1 MAPEDRGSGLVEFAF
16 SEVVG
21 VDAAFRSTEAVVVHL
36 LEANHHGVAD
46 AGGVDRSDGADFVE
60 PVRLGALDAHLVAAG
75 DGHRC
80 AVDRVA
86 ARGKIPAPAGGLNP
100 GVTIR
105 RPCPAAHWG
114 ERAGPWHDR
123 VFSRAS
129 PSMAMAPT
137 EVPTPPVL
145 TLELPD
151 PDSDTISTMEFL
163 ARLEEAWA
171 VCDRFDL
178 QTEIWRGR
186 ILRAVRDREKRGG
199 EGRGT
204 GFLQWLRE
212 REISKTRAYTLIQL
226 AESADSLV
234 GDGMLEETSVNNFS
248 KRAFLETA
256 QADPEVQQMISEAAN
271 EGQQIT
277 RKQVRRL
284 HDEFTAATS
293 PLLPEEIRQRTA
305 DNLLPPRVVAPLVKE
320 LAKLPED
327 QQEDL
332 RRVLREEP
340 ELERVKDVT
349 STARWLSK
357 AAEASLAVRA
367 FQQGELDF
375 EKALQEAQRLDALG
389 LLADAVGQAQALESA
404 VLKLHTSWRRLGGL
418 QERLWVESGSSTPHL
433 RELLTVLQSLSGST
447 LRVSLGELA
456 GGKRVRLQLVEE
468 SPEQLD
474 PPPLP

>member
-1 MAPEDRGSGLVEFAF
+1 
-16 SEVVG
+16 
-21 VDAAFRSTEAVVVHL
+21 L
-36 LEANHHGVAD
+36 L
-46 AGGVDRSDGADFVE
+46 
-60 PVRLGALDAHLVAAG
+60 PW
-75 DGHRC
+75 HRC
-80 AVDRVA
+80 RGTIA
-86 ARGKIPAPAGGLNP
+86 AMDEPLLSL
-100 GVTIR
+100 
-105 RPCPAAHWG
+105 
-114 ERAGPWHDR
+114 D
-123 VFSRAS
+123 
-129 PSMAMAPT
+129 
-137 EVPTPPVL
+137 
-145 TLELPD
+145 LPD
-151 PDSDTISTMEFL
+151 PDNDSLSNLEFL

-199 EGRGT
+199 GGRGT

-226 AESADSLV
+226 AESADQ
-234 GDGMLEETSVNNFS
+234 MLGEGVLEQASVNNFS

-256 QADPEVQQMISEAAN
+256 QADPEVQLLIGEAAN
-271 EGQQIT
+271 EGQQIS

-284 HDEFTAATS
+284 NDEFLAATS

-305 DNLLPPRVVAPLVKE
+305 ENLLPPRAVAPLVKE
-320 LAKLPED
+320 LAKLPEE
-327 QQEDL
+327 QQNDL
-332 RRVLREEP
+332 RRVLRDEP

-389 LLADAVGQAQALESA
+389 LLADAVGQAQALEAA

-418 QERLWVESGSSTPHL
+418 QERLWLESGSSTPHL
-433 RELLTVLQSLSGST
+433 RELLTALQSLSGNT
-447 LRVSLGELA
+447 MRVSLGELA

-468 SPEQLD
+468 AADQL
-474 PPPLP
+474 PPPTMQPLTIPTPGA

>member
-1 MAPEDRGSGLVEFAF
+1 MV
-16 SEVVG
+16 
-21 VDAAFRSTEAVVVHL
+21 STEA
-36 LEANHHGVAD
+36 
-46 AGGVDRSDGADFVE
+46 
-60 PVRLGALDAHLVAAG
+60 
-75 DGHRC
+75 
-80 AVDRVA
+80 
-86 ARGKIPAPAGGLNP
+86 
-100 GVTIR
+100 
-105 RPCPAAHWG
+105 
-114 ERAGPWHDR
+114 
-123 VFSRAS
+123 
-129 PSMAMAPT
+129 
-137 EVPTPPVL
+137 PVL
-145 TLELPD
+145 SLDLPD
-151 PDSDTISTMEFL
+151 PGQDDISTMEFL

-226 AESADSLV
+226 ADSADNLV
-234 GDGMLEETSVNNFS
+234 GEGLLEPDSVNQFS

-256 QADPEVQQMISEAAN
+256 QAEPEVQQMITEAAN
-271 EGQQIT
+271 GGLPIT

-284 HDEFTAATS
+284 SDDFLAATS

-305 DNLLPPRVVAPLVKE
+305 ENLLPSRAVAPLVKE
-320 LAKLPED
+320 LARLPEE
-327 QQEDL
+327 QQDDL
-332 RRVLREEP
+332 RRVLRDEP
-340 ELERVKDVT
+340 ELDRVKDVT
-349 STARWLSK
+349 LTARWLHR

-367 FQQGELDF
+367 FQQGDLDF

-389 LLADAVGQAQALESA
+389 LLADAVGQAQALENA

-433 RELLTVLQSLSGST
+433 RELLTALQSLSGST

-456 GGKRVRLQLVEE
+456 GGKRLRLQLVEE
-468 SPEQLD
+468 AADRLEA
-474 PPPLP
+474 PPLPSLEGVHAAPR

>member
-1 MAPEDRGSGLVEFAF
+1 MVF
-16 SEVVG
+16 
-21 VDAAFRSTEAVVVHL
+21 TEA
-36 LEANHHGVAD
+36 
-46 AGGVDRSDGADFVE
+46 
-60 PVRLGALDAHLVAAG
+60 
-75 DGHRC
+75 
-80 AVDRVA
+80 
-86 ARGKIPAPAGGLNP
+86 
-100 GVTIR
+100 
-105 RPCPAAHWG
+105 
-114 ERAGPWHDR
+114 
-123 VFSRAS
+123 
-129 PSMAMAPT
+129 
-137 EVPTPPVL
+137 PVL
-145 TLELPD
+145 SLDLPD
-151 PDSDTISTMEFL
+151 PGQDDISTMEFL

-212 REISKTRAYTLIQL
+212 REISKTRAYSLIQL
-226 AESADSLV
+226 ADSADNLV
-234 GDGMLEETSVNNFS
+234 GEGLLEPDSVNQFS

-256 QADPEVQQMISEAAN
+256 QAEPEVQQMISEAAN
-271 EGQQIT
+271 GGLPIT

-284 HDEFTAATS
+284 SDEFLAATS

-305 DNLLPPRVVAPLVKE
+305 ENLLPPRAVAPLVKE
-320 LAKLPED
+320 LARLPEE
-327 QQEDL
+327 QQDDL

-349 STARWLSK
+349 HTARWLHR

-367 FQQGELDF
+367 FQQGDLDF

-433 RELLTVLQSLSGST
+433 RELLTALQSLSGST

-456 GGKRVRLQLVEE
+456 GGKRLRLQLVEE
-468 SPEQLD
+468 AADRLEA
-474 PPPLP
+474 PPLPERDGGDGAPR

>member
-1 MAPEDRGSGLVEFAF
+1 MVSA
-16 SEVVG
+16 
-21 VDAAFRSTEAVVVHL
+21 EA
-36 LEANHHGVAD
+36 
-46 AGGVDRSDGADFVE
+46 
-60 PVRLGALDAHLVAAG
+60 
-75 DGHRC
+75 
-80 AVDRVA
+80 
-86 ARGKIPAPAGGLNP
+86 
-100 GVTIR
+100 
-105 RPCPAAHWG
+105 
-114 ERAGPWHDR
+114 
-123 VFSRAS
+123 
-129 PSMAMAPT
+129 
-137 EVPTPPVL
+137 PVL
-145 TLELPD
+145 SLDLPD
-151 PDSDTISTMEFL
+151 PGQDDISTMEFL

-226 AESADSLV
+226 ADSADNLV
-234 GDGMLEETSVNNFS
+234 GEGLLEPDSVNQFS

-256 QADPEVQQMISEAAN
+256 QAEPEVQQMITEAAN
-271 EGQQIT
+271 GGLPIT

-284 HDEFTAATS
+284 SDDFLAATS

-305 DNLLPPRVVAPLVKE
+305 ENLLPSRAVAPLVKE
-320 LAKLPED
+320 LARLPEE
-327 QQEDL
+327 QQDDL
-332 RRVLREEP
+332 RRVLRDEP
-340 ELERVKDVT
+340 ELDRVKDVT
-349 STARWLSK
+349 HTARWLHR

-433 RELLTVLQSLSGST
+433 RELLTALQSLSGST

-456 GGKRVRLQLVEE
+456 GGKRLRLQLVEE
-468 SPEQLD
+468 SADRLEA
-474 PPPLP
+474 PPLPSREGGDGAPR

>member
-1 MAPEDRGSGLVEFAF
+1 
-16 SEVVG
+16 
-21 VDAAFRSTEAVVVHL
+21 
-36 LEANHHGVAD
+36 
-46 AGGVDRSDGADFVE
+46 
-60 PVRLGALDAHLVAAG
+60 
-75 DGHRC
+75 
-80 AVDRVA
+80 
-86 ARGKIPAPAGGLNP
+86 
-100 GVTIR
+100 
-105 RPCPAAHWG
+105 
-114 ERAGPWHDR
+114 
-123 VFSRAS
+123 
-129 PSMAMAPT
+129 MAMAPT
-137 EVPTPPVL
+137 EVPAAPVL
-145 TLELPD
+145 SLELPD

-226 AESADSLV
+226 GESADSLV
-234 GDGMLEETSVNNFS
+234 GEGMLAETSVNNFS

-277 RKQVRRL
+277 RKQVKRL
-284 HDEFTAATS
+284 ADEFTAATS

-305 DNLLPPRVVAPLVKE
+305 DNLLPPRAVAPLVRE
-320 LAKLPED
+320 LARLPEA

-332 RRVLREEP
+332 RQVLRDEP
-340 ELERVKDVT
+340 ELDRVKDVT
-349 STARWLSK
+349 LTARWLSK
-357 AAEASLAVRA
+357 ASEAGVSVRA
-367 FQQGELDF
+367 FQQGSLDL
-375 EKALQEAQRLDALG
+375 EKAIHEAQRLDALG
-389 LLADAVGQAQALESA
+389 ILSDAVYQAQQVESA

-433 RELLTVLQSLSGST
+433 RELITALQTLSGT
-447 LRVSLGELA
+447 TMRVSLGELA

-474 PPPLP
+474 APALP

>member
-1 MAPEDRGSGLVEFAF
+1 MV
-16 SEVVG
+16 
-21 VDAAFRSTEAVVVHL
+21 STEA
-36 LEANHHGVAD
+36 
-46 AGGVDRSDGADFVE
+46 
-60 PVRLGALDAHLVAAG
+60 
-75 DGHRC
+75 
-80 AVDRVA
+80 
-86 ARGKIPAPAGGLNP
+86 
-100 GVTIR
+100 
-105 RPCPAAHWG
+105 
-114 ERAGPWHDR
+114 
-123 VFSRAS
+123 
-129 PSMAMAPT
+129 
-137 EVPTPPVL
+137 PVL
-145 TLELPD
+145 SLDLPD
-151 PDSDTISTMEFL
+151 PEQDDISTMEFL

-226 AESADSLV
+226 ADSADNLV
-234 GDGMLEETSVNNFS
+234 GEGLLEPDSVNQFS

-256 QADPEVQQMISEAAN
+256 QAEPEVQQMISEAAN
-271 EGQQIT
+271 GGLPIT

-284 HDEFTAATS
+284 SDEFLAATS

-305 DNLLPPRVVAPLVKE
+305 ENLLPPRAVAPLVKE
-320 LAKLPED
+320 LARLPEE
-327 QQEDL
+327 QQDDL

-349 STARWLSK
+349 HTARWLHR

-367 FQQGELDF
+367 FQQGEVDF

-389 LLADAVGQAQALESA
+389 LLADAVGQAQALENA

-433 RELLTVLQSLSGST
+433 RELLTALQSLSGST

-456 GGKRVRLQLVEE
+456 GGKRLRLQLVEE
-468 SPEQLD
+468 AADRLEA
-474 PPPLP
+474 PPLPSRDGGDGAPR

>member
-1 MAPEDRGSGLVEFAF
+1 MSAVEALHEGPFIQESPGDAPLID
-16 SEVVG
+16 
-21 VDAAFRSTEAVVVHL
+21 
-36 LEANHHGVAD
+36 
-46 AGGVDRSDGADFVE
+46 
-60 PVRLGALDAHLVAAG
+60 LD
-75 DGHRC
+75 
-80 AVDRVA
+80 
-86 ARGKIPAPAGGLNP
+86 
-100 GVTIR
+100 
-105 RPCPAAHWG
+105 
-114 ERAGPWHDR
+114 
-123 VFSRAS
+123 
-129 PSMAMAPT
+129 
-137 EVPTPPVL
+137 
-145 TLELPD
+145 LPD
-151 PDSDTISTMEFL
+151 PERDDISVMEFH

-186 ILRAVRDREKRGG
+186 ILVAVRDREKRGG

-226 AESADSLV
+226 AESADRML
-234 GDGMLEETSVNNFS
+234 GDGVLEVDSVNLFS

-256 QADPEVQQMISEAAN
+256 QAEPEVQQMIGEAAN

-284 HDEFTAATS
+284 SDEFTAATS

-305 DNLLPPRVVAPLVKE
+305 DNLLPPRAVAPLVRE
-320 LAKLPED
+320 LAKLPEG

-349 STARWLSK
+349 MTARWLSK
-357 AAEASLAVRA
+357 TSESGLAVRA
-367 FQQGELDF
+367 FQQGDLDLD
-375 EKALQEAQRLDALG
+375 KAIQEAQRLDALG
-389 LLADAVGQAQALESA
+389 ILSDAVYQAQQVESA

-433 RELLTVLQSLSGST
+433 RDVLNALQTLSGPT
-447 LRVSLGELA
+447 MRVSLGELS

-468 SPEQLD
+468 APEQLE
-474 PPPLP
+474 PPSLP

>member
-1 MAPEDRGSGLVEFAF
+1 MV
-16 SEVVG
+16 
-21 VDAAFRSTEAVVVHL
+21 STEA
-36 LEANHHGVAD
+36 
-46 AGGVDRSDGADFVE
+46 
-60 PVRLGALDAHLVAAG
+60 
-75 DGHRC
+75 
-80 AVDRVA
+80 
-86 ARGKIPAPAGGLNP
+86 
-100 GVTIR
+100 
-105 RPCPAAHWG
+105 
-114 ERAGPWHDR
+114 
-123 VFSRAS
+123 
-129 PSMAMAPT
+129 
-137 EVPTPPVL
+137 PVL
-145 TLELPD
+145 SLDLPD
-151 PDSDTISTMEFL
+151 PGQDDISTMEFL

-212 REISKTRAYTLIQL
+212 REISKTRAYSLIQL
-226 AESADSLV
+226 ADSADNLV
-234 GDGMLEETSVNNFS
+234 GEGLLEPDSVNQFS

-256 QADPEVQQMISEAAN
+256 QAEPEVQQMISEAAN
-271 EGQQIT
+271 GGLPIT

-284 HDEFTAATS
+284 SDEFLAATS

-305 DNLLPPRVVAPLVKE
+305 ENLLPPRAVAPLVKE
-320 LAKLPED
+320 LARLPEE
-327 QQEDL
+327 QQDDL
-332 RRVLREEP
+332 RRVLRDDP

-349 STARWLSK
+349 HTARWLHR

-367 FQQGELDF
+367 FQQGDLDF

-433 RELLTVLQSLSGST
+433 RELLITLQSLSGST

-456 GGKRVRLQLVEE
+456 GGKRLRLQLVEE
-468 SPEQLD
+468 AADRLEA
-474 PPPLP
+474 PPLPSRDGGDGAPR

>member
-1 MAPEDRGSGLVEFAF
+1 
-16 SEVVG
+16 
-21 VDAAFRSTEAVVVHL
+21 
-36 LEANHHGVAD
+36 
-46 AGGVDRSDGADFVE
+46 
-60 PVRLGALDAHLVAAG
+60 
-75 DGHRC
+75 
-80 AVDRVA
+80 
-86 ARGKIPAPAGGLNP
+86 
-100 GVTIR
+100 
-105 RPCPAAHWG
+105 
-114 ERAGPWHDR
+114 
-123 VFSRAS
+123 
-129 PSMAMAPT
+129 MAMDPM
-137 EVPTPPVL
+137 EVPAPPVL
-145 TLELPD
+145 NLELPD
-151 PDSDTISTMEFL
+151 PESDTISTMEFL

-186 ILRAVRDREKRGG
+186 ILAAVRDREKRGG

-226 AESADSLV
+226 AESAESLV
-234 GDGMLEETSVNNFS
+234 GGGLLEETSVNNFS

-284 HDEFTAATS
+284 SDEFTAATS

-305 DNLLPPRVVAPLVKE
+305 DNLLPPRAVAPLVKE

-340 ELERVKDVT
+340 ELERVKEVT
-349 STARWLSK
+349 CTARWLSK
-357 AAEASLAVRA
+357 AAEAALAVRA
-367 FQQGELDF
+367 FQQGDLDF
-375 EKALQEAQRLDALG
+375 DKALQEAQRLDALG

-433 RELLTVLQSLSGST
+433 RELLTALQSLSGST

-468 SPEQLD
+468 SPEQLR
-474 PPPLP
+474 PPPLPKPPLP

>member
-1 MAPEDRGSGLVEFAF
+1 M
-16 SEVVG
+16 
-21 VDAAFRSTEAVVVHL
+21 TETDPPDFHL
-36 LEANHHGVAD
+36 D
-46 AGGVDRSDGADFVE
+46 
-60 PVRLGALDAHLVAAG
+60 
-75 DGHRC
+75 
-80 AVDRVA
+80 
-86 ARGKIPAPAGGLNP
+86 
-100 GVTIR
+100 
-105 RPCPAAHWG
+105 
-114 ERAGPWHDR
+114 
-123 VFSRAS
+123 
-129 PSMAMAPT
+129 
-137 EVPTPPVL
+137 
-145 TLELPD
+145 LPD
-151 PDSDTISTMEFL
+151 PDSDSISTLEFL
-163 ARLEEAWA
+163 ARLEQAWA

-226 AESADSLV
+226 AESADQ
-234 GDGMLEETSVNNFS
+234 MLDEGVLQETSVNNFS

-256 QADPEVQQMISEAAN
+256 QADPEVQLLIGEAAN
-271 EGQQIT
+271 DGQQIN

-284 HDEFTAATS
+284 SDEFMAATS

-305 DNLLPPRVVAPLVKE
+305 DNLLPPKAVAPLVRE

-327 QQEDL
+327 QQDDL
-332 RRVLREEP
+332 RRVLRDEP
-340 ELERVKDVT
+340 ELDRVKDVT

-367 FQQGELDF
+367 FQQGALDF
-375 EKALQEAQRLDALG
+375 DKALQEAQRLDALG

-433 RELLTVLQSLSGST
+433 RELLTALQSLSGST

-468 SPEQLD
+468 APDQLE
-474 PPPLP
+474 PPPLPVGPISGV